1 MHSSE
6 KLNETEKP
14 IPDKKVGLAALLAG
28 NFLAL
33 IAFAVIVAISTRS
46 SEPPTITVT
55 SMFVALGVI
64 FVVPATLFI
73 ERPLLRRL
81 KARPRPFSVPEELMV
96 IALSG
101 AALSVPGGIV
111 GTLIT
116 AFEPDYDYWD
126 KSFAFSFAVGAII
139 FGAAGIWCALL
150 GRLVYLATRRSKVI
164 TVLIFGAVAL
174 AMAWSLIVFLGNYF

>member
-1 MHSSE
+1 M
-6 KLNETEKP
+6 TEKP

-28 NFLAL
+28 NFLAFIPL
-33 IAFAVIVAISTRS
+33 ATVVAIATRS
-46 SEPPTITVT
+46 SEPIFSVVA
-55 SMFVALGVI
+55 MFVALGVI

-81 KARPRPFSVPEELMV
+81 GARPRPLSALEELAV
-96 IALSG
+96 IALAG

-111 GTLIT
+111 ATLIT
-116 AFEPDYDYWD
+116 AFEPQYDYYD
-126 KSFAFSFAVGAII
+126 KSFAFSFAVGAIA

-150 GRLVYLATRRSKVI
+150 GRLVYLATRRSKVL

-174 AMAWSLIVFLGNYF
+174 AMAWSIILFLGNYF